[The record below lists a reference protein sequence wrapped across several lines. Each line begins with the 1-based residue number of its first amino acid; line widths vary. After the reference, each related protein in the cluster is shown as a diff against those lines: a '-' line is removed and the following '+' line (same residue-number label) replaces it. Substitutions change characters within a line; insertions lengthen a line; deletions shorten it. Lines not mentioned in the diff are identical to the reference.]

1 MAKVA
6 VIVPAAGSGE
16 RFGAG
21 QNKIFEKVGGAPMFL
36 KTLEAFT
43 NRNDVCQ
50 TLVVIAP
57 GDMDEVTE
65 RFGGHLGFL
74 GVSMVEGGSTRT
86 QSVRNALG
94 KLSDDAELVCV
105 HDAARPCVAQGWID
119 AVFDA
124 AAKSGAA
131 ILALPIHGTIKRA
144 GENNTVAKISE
155 TLPRDEYGNL
165 WEAQTPQV
173 FSRDILIAA
182 YESATDATDDA
193 ALVENM
199 GKPVTLV
206 PGDARNIKITTRHDL
221 GFANAVIKTLP
232 KPAQLGQLH
241 PFQDQQW

>member
-1 MAKVA
+1 MQMAKVA

-21 QNKIFEKVGGAPMFL
+21 QNKIFEKVGPTPMFL

-43 NRNDVCQ
+43 NRDDVCQ

-57 GDMDEVTE
+57 ADMDEVME

-74 GVSMVEGGSTRT
+74 GVSVVEGGSTRS

-94 KLSDDAELVCV
+94 KLSDEAELVAV

-124 AAKSGAA
+124 ASKSGAA

-144 GENNTVAKISE
+144 GENNIISE

-173 FSRDILIAA
+173 FARDILVAA
-182 YESATDATDDA
+182 YESDFDATDDA

-206 PGDARNIKITTRHDL
+206 PGDARNIKVTTRHDL

-232 KPAQLGQLH
+232 KAAQLGQLH
-241 PFQDQQW
+241 PFQDEQW

>member
-21 QNKIFEKVGGAPMFL
+21 RNKIFEKVGGGPMFL

-50 TLVVIAP
+50 TLLVVSP
-57 GDMDEVTE
+57 NDKNEVVE

-74 GVSMVEGGSTRT
+74 GVSIVEGGATRS
-86 QSVRNALG
+86 QSVRNALA

-105 HDAARPCVAQGWID
+105 HDAARPCVAQVWID

-144 GENNTVAKISE
+144 GDGETISE
-155 TLPRDEYGNL
+155 TLSRDEYGNL

-173 FSRDILIAA
+173 FARDILIAA
-182 YESATDATDDA
+182 YEANIDATDDA
-193 ALVENM
+193 ALVENL
-199 GKPVTLV
+199 GRKVTLV
-206 PGDARNIKITTRHDL
+206 LSDARNIKITTKHDL

-232 KPAQLGQLH
+232 KPMQLGQLH
-241 PFQDQQW
+241 PFQDPLRGG